1 MRNPTG
7 THSEAHSPR
16 WRLLRAVWRRRAG
29 RSALVVL
36 AALAAC
42 ALVVPLL
49 PFDRDAVHLE
59 RRNVPPSVQHLC
71 GTDDLGRDN
80 FLRILHGGRVTL
92 AVAAL
97 STLVAVAFGTF
108 LGAWAGVQGG
118 KVDAII
124 SHVVDVA
131 LCIPTFFVLLLLG
144 AWWGG
149 RFATLCLVIG
159 FTSWMPVARLVRAAT
174 RSLRDRTFVE
184 AARALG
190 FGTPR
195 IVVWHILPLAVSP
208 ILVAAALASAQA
220 ILIEAALGYLG
231 FGLQPP
237 TPSWGRML
245 EESLA
250 HVFDAPWA
258 AIFPGFFILITVLAL
273 HMVADALRDALDP
286 HLRG

>member
-1 MRNPTG
+1 MVATLQAP
-7 THSEAHSPR
+7 ADVAAPR
-16 WRLLRAVWRRRAG
+16 ARLWRAVWRRRPS
-29 RSALVVL
+29 RLALVVL
-36 AALAAC
+36 S
-42 ALVVPLL
+42 ALVLGALVAPLVPI
-49 PFDRDAVHLE
+49 DRDAVHLE
-59 RRNVPPSVQHLC
+59 RRNAPPSLQHAC

-80 FLRILHGGRVTL
+80 LVRIMHGGRVTL

-97 STLVAVAFGTF
+97 STLVAVLFGTF
-108 LGAWAGVQGG
+108 LGTWAGVRGG
-118 KVDAII
+118 KVDALV
-124 SHVVDVA
+124 SHLVDVA
-131 LCIPTFFVLLLLG
+131 LCVPTFFVLLLLG

-149 RFATLCLVIG
+149 RFLTLCVVIG
-159 FTSWMPVARLVRAAT
+159 STSWMPVARLVRAAT

-190 FGTPR
+190 CSTPR
-195 IVVWHILPLAVSP
+195 IVVQHILPLAVSP

-245 EESLA
+245 QESLA

-258 AIFPGFFILITVLAL
+258 AIFPGCFILITVLSL
-273 HMVADALRDALDP
+273 HVVADALRDALDVR
-286 HLRG
+286 LES